1 MVFARCVRLQIGK
14 GFRESWLNSTAGPP
28 VTQPSSRK
36 AREGAWFPP
45 HSFTLRALGRDIAQI
60 LDFARSDFHVL
71 GDRTSE
77 HGILDEFKRIRLAW
91 N

>member
-1 MVFARCVRLQIGK
+1 MRSITNWEGI
-14 GFRESWLNSTAGPP
+14 
-28 VTQPSSRK
+28 SRVLAEQHGRAPRHPTLFPKK
-36 AREGAWFPP
+36 ARRGWFPP

-77 HGILDEFKRIRLAW
+77 HGILDEFKRLRLAW